1 MLFQNTLS
9 QTLNFGAN
17 PATLALHPMYPILA
31 NDQGQHLLVTNFR
44 LGNLTQTINL
54 HETSCSL

>member
-1 MLFQNTLS
+1 MQFENTLS

-17 PATLALHPMYPILA
+17 PQTLALHPVQPILA

-44 LGNLTQTINL
+44 LGNLT
-54 HETSCSL
+54 